1 MASTPHLKRSPSRSH
16 DRDYAPYL
24 EAAWGF
30 KNHWYPALFSHELPE
45 GSLRGVVIAGHEVA
59 LRRAKG
65 KVYGLADQ
73 CIHRGVKISARQMC
87 LNDEHLTCWYHG
99 FCYGL
104 EDGVLKTIVGSP
116 RDPLIGRVKI
126 RTYPLEERGGIIF
139 VFIGDEDYR
148 PVPPLTADLPIRIT
162 DDPNPTPHLLDEN
175 LFMCGVHGLA
185 KSNWRLGAE
194 NAFDPGH
201 VLIHWDNAIVA
212 ATDSFI
218 PLGFHPTSP
227 DSVKIIDVPDGPKG
241 IMNMYY
247 TYTYAM
253 ATENPVARI
262 KSRGSQHHYVRTS
275 FYLPGCLLV
284 EHWPLPGM
292 AIYGWYVP
300 TDDRHHE
307 YWDVAIARCN
317 SEEERKDLQFKHEK
331 MFKPLH
337 FEDFYSNDIFAREA
351 MQRYYDR
358 QDGWHGEQLCEL
370 DSSIITWRKL
380 ASHYNRGIQEPPDW
394 ATDRG

>member
-1 MASTPHLKRSPSRSH
+1 MGSAQQIRRKPALVRGKE
-16 DRDYAPYL
+16 YAPYL

-30 KNHWYPALFSHELPE
+30 KNHWYPALFSDELPE
-45 GSLRGVVIAGHEVA
+45 GSLRGVMIAGHEIA

-65 KVYGLADQ
+65 KVYALADQ
-73 CIHRGVKISARQMC
+73 CAHRGVKISARQMC
-87 LNDEHLTCWYHG
+87 LNDDHLTCWYHG

-116 RDPLIGRVKI
+116 KDPIIGKVRI
-126 RTYPLEERGGIIF
+126 RTYPLEERSGIIF
-139 VFIGDEDYR
+139 VFVGDEDYQ
-148 PVPPLTADLPIRIT
+148 PVPPLNADLPIPIT
-162 DDPNPTPHLLDEN
+162 DDPSPTPHLLDEN
-175 LFMCGVHGLA
+175 LFVRGIHALA

-227 DSVKIIDVPDGPKG
+227 EAVKIIDLPDGPKG
-241 IMNMYY
+241 IMNMYNTGSY
-247 TYTYAM
+247 ELV
-253 ATENPVARI
+253 TENQVAGI
-262 KSRGSQHHYVRTS
+262 KSRGRNHHYLRTS

-284 EHWPLPGM
+284 EHWPLTGLS
-292 AIYGWYVP
+292 IYGWYVP
-300 TDDRHHE
+300 TDDQNHE
-307 YWDVAIARCN
+307 YWDVVIGRCN
-317 SEEERKDLQFKHEK
+317 SKEERKDLEFKYEK

-337 FEDFYSNDIFAREA
+337 FEDFYSNDVFAREA

-358 QDGWHGEQLCEL
+358 QGGWDREQLCDL
-370 DSSIITWRKL
+370 DSVIVTWRKL
-380 ASHYNRGIQEPPDW
+380 ASRYNRGIQEPPDW
-394 ATDRG
+394 AARRE